1 MRWHEFAAAAPE
13 LATLGEQRFE
23 SSGLCLVG
31 TLRRDGSPRISPV
44 EPYVAAGHLFLGMMP
59 NSRKALDLLRDP
71 RVVVHSVTCDRE
83 GTDGDFKLYA
93 AVGAFLGWKLLPL
106 VILLSSLVGVVFGA
120 LQMFSA
126 RRGWDWKF
134 RFHFG
139 PYLALAGVI
148 AMFWGAAIMQRFPVL
163 RFTG

>member
-13 LATLGEQRFE
+13 LATLGEHRFE

-83 GTDGDFKLYA
+83 GTDGDVKLYGR
-93 AVGAFLGWKLLPL
+93 AVDVPDR
-106 VILLSSLVGVVFGA
+106 SLREAYADATEARIDWRPTEPYHLFWVDIESAGFVVFGDERYGLA
-120 LQMFSA
+120 WDPARGLRRFSM
-126 RRGWDWKF
+126 RG
-134 RFHFG
+134 G
-139 PYLALAGVI
+139 
-148 AMFWGAAIMQRFPVL
+148 
-163 RFTG
+163 